1 MKKNKLLLTSFCI
14 FLLFSIVKSGSAQV
28 DNENNRIKYNPE
40 NPPNLFQDRLVTGGN
55 VGLLL
60 GTVTMID
67 ISPFIGYKLT
77 DKLTPGIGFTYQY
90 YNDGTVTP
98 YVALNV
104 WGGRVFLRYNVWKR
118 LFAHV
123 EYEYLTFK
131 TAIYSPIDAQ
141 QQINLNNILVGGG
154 YSERIGEN
162 VYANITVLWNI
173 NESAYSLD
181 SNPIIRLGFTFGL

>member
-1 MKKNKLLLTSFCI
+1 MNKNKFLLTPFLI

-28 DNENNRIKYNPE
+28 DNEYNRIKYNPE
-40 NPPNLFQDRLVTGGN
+40 NPPNLFQNRLVTGGN

-90 YNDGTVTP
+90 YNDGTFAPPVT
-98 YVALNV
+98 LNV
-104 WGGRVFLRYNVWKR
+104 WGGRIFLRYNVWKR

-131 TAIYSPIDAQ
+131 TAIYSPIDAP
-141 QQINLNNILVGGG
+141 QQISLNNILVGGG